1 MTTHLT
7 DARDQLYPL
16 LQALEQSLL
25 DQVREF
31 ERQTG
36 MTVRAVK
43 LYPGDWHNG
52 RPITRAL
59 EVAAQL
65 R

>member
-1 MTTHLT
+1 MLTT
-7 DARDQLYPL
+7 
-16 LQALEQSLL
+16 LENSLL
-25 DQVREF
+25 DPIREF

-36 MTVRAVK
+36 MTVKAIK
-43 LYPGDWHNG
+43 LYPGCHENG
-52 RPITRAL
+52 RPITRTI